1 MKNPLTTETLQQA
14 LEWAYDKAVNADIPG
29 LDNARSMAQSYMA
42 QNGSPAD
49 QANSLIRWQNSK
61 AGLSGFVT
69 GLGGAITL
77 PVAIPANITSVLYI
91 QIRMIAAI
99 AHMGG
104 YNLQSDR
111 VKTMVYAC
119 LCGNA
124 ASEVLKSAG
133 VKIGTKL
140 TEQAIR
146 NISGAVL
153 TKINQ
158 TVGFRLL
165 TKFGSKGAINLIK
178 LVPVAGGVVGG
189 AFDSITTN
197 IIGNVARVRI
207 PMIPVSDSGDF
218 DRASRAGY
226 FLL

>member
-1 MKNPLTTETLQQA
+1 MKNPLTADTIQQA
-14 LEWAYDKAVNADIPG
+14 LEWAYDKAVNASIPG
-29 LDNARSMAQSYMA
+29 LDNARDMAFSYQKQDGELVA
-42 QNGSPAD
+42 KV
-49 QANSLIRWQNSK
+49 NSLIRWQNTK
-61 AGLSGFVT
+61 AGTSGFVT
-69 GLGGAITL
+69 GLGGVITL

-91 QIRMIAAI
+91 QMRMIAAI

-104 YNLQSDR
+104 YNLQSDQ

-158 TVGFRLL
+158 AVGFRLL
-165 TKFGSKGAINLIK
+165 TKFGEKGAINLIK
-178 LVPVAGGVVGG
+178 LVPVAGGFIGG
-189 AFDSITTN
+189 DS
-197 IIGNVARVRI
+197 
-207 PMIPVSDSGDF
+207 
-218 DRASRAGY
+218 
-226 FLL
+226 